1 MDSPYRRN
9 RAKQARY
16 LWFTSDVLEPS
27 ARLLDL
33 LELLQARPLTTGR
46 EIADRL
52 EIDRRTVRRYV
63 TALQE
68 LGIPVEGQRGVGG
81 GYRMRPGFRL
91 PPLML
96 TEDEAVAVVLGLLA
110 ADRLGADVD
119 DALTKLHRVLPDA
132 LRRRVEALEATLAF
146 TDAAPSAAPVR
157 GDTAL
162 RLAEAIRRRRR
173 LDVRYRTYA
182 GDESD
187 RELSPLGLVVH
198 SGRWYLAAFDHGRD
212 DLRTFRV
219 DRMSRAAIAEE
230 PATAPPDG
238 FDAVAEVS
246 RSLARVPWDWEVE
259 VLLDLTL
266 DQAAQRIPATLAE
279 LIETEDGTLLRMRV
293 GSLDWAAR
301 MLAGLGCPFAIQ
313 RPEELRESVRALGE
327 RLTASVA

>member
-1 MDSPYRRN
+1 M
-9 RAKQARY
+9 
-16 LWFTSDVLEPS
+16 LEPS

-33 LELLQARPLTTGR
+33 LELLQARPLTTGQ

-68 LGIPVEGQRGVGG
+68 LGIPIEGQRGVGG

-110 ADRLGADVD
+110 ADRLGADVE
-119 DALTKLHRVLPDA
+119 DALAKIHRVLPDA

-146 TDAAPSAAPVR
+146 TEAVPSRRPGARRVGAPPGGGDPPAP
-157 GDTAL
+157 TAP
-162 RLAEAIRRRRR
+162 I
-173 LDVRYRTYA
+173 RYRTFA

-187 RELSPLGLVVH
+187 RELSPHGLVVH

-219 DRMSRAAIAEE
+219 DRMSRVAVAEE
-230 PATAPPDG
+230 PALTPPDG

-246 RSLARVPWDWEVE
+246 RSLARVPWNWEVE
-259 VLLDLTL
+259 VLLDL
-266 DQAAQRIPATLAE
+266 
-279 LIETEDGTLLRMRV
+279 
-293 GSLDWAAR
+293 AAR
-301 MLAGLGCPFAIQ
+301 RGGAAHPGDARRADRGRGRDPASHAGRLARLDGGVLAGLDCPFAIR
-313 RPEELRESVRALGE
+313 RPDELRESVRALAE
-327 RLTASVA
+327 RLTGSVA

>member
-1 MDSPYRRN
+1 M
-9 RAKQARY
+9 
-16 LWFTSDVLEPS
+16 LEPS

-63 TALQE
+63 AALQE

-110 ADRLGADVD
+110 AERLGADVEE
-119 DALTKLHRVLPDA
+119 ALVKLHRVLPDA

-146 TDAAPSAAPVR
+146 TEAAPSAAPVR

-173 LDVRYRTYA
+173 VRVRYRTFA
-182 GDESD
+182 GEESE
-187 RELSPLGLVVH
+187 RELSPHGLVVH
-198 SGRWYLAAFDHGRD
+198 SGRWYLAAFDHGRA

-219 DRMSRAAIAEE
+219 DRMARAAVADE
-230 PATAPPDG
+230 PAVVPPDG

-246 RSLARVPWDWEVE
+246 RSLARVPWKWEVE
-259 VLLDLTL
+259 VLLDLPL
-266 DQAAQRIPATLAE
+266 DQAAERIPATLAE
-279 LIETEDGTLLRMRV
+279 LIEAEDGTLLRMRV
-293 GSLDWAAR
+293 GSLDWMAEV
-301 MLAGLGCPFAIQ
+301 LAGLDCPFTIR
-313 RPEELRESVRALGE
+313 RPDELRASVRELAE
-327 RLTASVA
+327 RLVASVA

>member
-1 MDSPYRRN
+1 M
-9 RAKQARY
+9 
-16 LWFTSDVLEPS
+16 LEPS

-33 LELLQARPLTTGR
+33 LELLQARPLMTGR
-46 EIADRL
+46 ELADHL
-52 EIDRRTVRRYV
+52 EIDRRTVRRYIA
-63 TALQE
+63 ALQE

-96 TEDEAVAVVLGLLA
+96 TEDEAVAVVFGLLA

-146 TDAAPSAAPVR
+146 TEAAPSAAPVR

-173 LDVRYRTYA
+173 LDVRYHTFA
-182 GDESD
+182 GEESD
-187 RELSPLGLVVH
+187 RELSPVGLVVH

-219 DRMSRAAIAEE
+219 DRMSRVEIAEE
-230 PATAPPDG
+230 PAAPPPGG

-259 VLLDLTL
+259 VLLDLPI

-293 GSLDWAAR
+293 GSLDWTAGV
-301 MLAGLGCPFAIQ
+301 LAGLGCSFSIR
-313 RPEELRESVRALGE
+313 RPEELRESVRALGG
-327 RLTASVA
+327 RLVVEARRHLLPR

>member
-1 MDSPYRRN
+1 M
-9 RAKQARY
+9 
-16 LWFTSDVLEPS
+16 LEPS

-33 LELLQARPLTTGR
+33 LELLQARPLITGR

-63 TALQE
+63 AALQE

-96 TEDEAVAVVLGLLA
+96 TEDDAVAVVLGLLA
-110 ADRLGADVD
+110 ARRLGADVE
-119 DALTKLHRVLPDA
+119 DALAKIHRVLPNT

-146 TDAAPSAAPVR
+146 TEAPPRAAPVR
-157 GDTAL
+157 GDAAL

-173 LDVRYRTYA
+173 LRTRYRTFS
-182 GDESD
+182 GEESE
-187 RELSPLGLVVH
+187 RELSPHGLVVH

-219 DRMSRAAIAEE
+219 DRMSRVAIAED
-230 PATAPPDG
+230 PALPPPDG

-246 RSLARVPWDWEVE
+246 RSLARVPWNWEVE
-259 VLLDLTL
+259 VLLTL
-266 DQAAQRIPATLAE
+266 PLDEAAQRIPATLAE
-279 LIETEDGTLLRMRV
+279 LIEAEDGTLLRMRV
-293 GSLDWAAR
+293 GSLDWMAGV
-301 MLAGLGCPFAIQ
+301 LAGLDCPFAIR
-313 RPEELRESVRALGE
+313 RPDELRGSVRTLATRLAESV
-327 RLTASVA
+327 S

>member
-1 MDSPYRRN
+1 M
-9 RAKQARY
+9 
-16 LWFTSDVLEPS
+16 LEPS

-33 LELLQARPLTTGR
+33 LELLQARPLITGG
-46 EIADRL
+46 EIAERL

-63 TALQE
+63 AALQE

-110 ADRLGADVD
+110 ADRLGADVEE
-119 DALTKLHRVLPDA
+119 ALVKLHRVLPDA

-146 TDAAPSAAPVR
+146 TEAAPSAAPVR
-157 GDTAL
+157 GGFAL
-162 RLAEAIRRRRR
+162 LLAEAIRRRRR
-173 LDVRYRTYA
+173 LQVRYRTFA
-182 GDESD
+182 GDESE

-219 DRMSRAAIAEE
+219 DRMGRVALADE
-230 PATAPPDG
+230 PAVAAPDG

-246 RSLARVPWDWEVE
+246 RSLARVPWNWEVE
-259 VLLDLTL
+259 VLLDLAV
-266 DQAAQRIPATLAE
+266 DEAAGRIPATLAE
-279 LIETEDGTLLRMRV
+279 LVEAEGGTLLRMRV
-293 GSLDWAAR
+293 GSLDWMAGV
-301 MLAGLGCPFAIQ
+301 LAGLGCPFAIR

-327 RLTASVA
+327 RLSATSRA